1 MQAWHIPEGYDVGCL
16 GQRRKL
22 EGMCHYSHLS
32 PQERDCIATLHA
44 EGRSIGYIAGETG
57 RDRSTICR
65 ELKRNGRHGRYGAC
79 AAQRRAEARHRRCRP
94 KRRLSDPALAQKV
107 RSLIMDRH
115 WSPDEI
121 DGRLRLENGGRCVVS
136 LSTIYRE
143 VHAGTLDLPGAG
155 PEGQV
160 RRHLRRKGKR
170 IRRKRPETRGKI
182 RISHTV
188 EERPAEAD
196 ARSRLGDWEDGT
208 VVGTGSACLLV
219 LADRASRLLLAGRC
233 RHDSASVSR
242 AEVALLE
249 GRPLETVTP
258 DRGKEFAGHADVTKA
273 LGGVQFYFC
282 DPHHPWQK
290 PTVENTNGL
299 LREFFPKGTDFG
311 KVTDEEVQHA
321 VDLINGRPR
330 KVLKYRTANEVYRE
344 MLHSA

>member
-1 MQAWHIPEGYDVGCL
+1 MA
-16 GQRRKL
+16 
-22 EGMCHYSHLS
+22 M
-32 PQERDCIATLHA
+32 LHA
-44 EGRSIGYIAGETG
+44 EGRSIGYIARETG

-79 AAQRRAEARHRRCRP
+79 AAQGRADGRRRRCRP

-107 RSLIMDRH
+107 RSLIMDGH

-121 DGRLRLENGGRCVVS
+121 DGRLRLENGGRCVAG

-170 IRRKRPETRGKI
+170 IRGKGPETRGKI
-182 RISHTV
+182 RASHTV
-188 EERPAEAD
+188 EERPGEAD
-196 ARSRLGDWEDGT
+196 ERSRLGDWEDDT
-208 VVGTGSACLLV
+208 VVGPGPACLLV
-219 LADRASRLLLAGRC
+219 LADRASRLLLAKGC
-233 RHDSASVSR
+233 HHDSGSVPR
-242 AEVALLE
+242 AEVALLR

-258 DRGKEFAGHADVTKA
+258 DRGKGSAGHADVTEA
-273 LGGVQFYFC
+273 LGGVQSCFC

-311 KVTDEEVQHA
+311 RVTDEGVRHA
-321 VDLINGRPR
+321 VALINDRPR
-330 KVLKYRTANEVYRE
+330 RVLKYRTANEVYRE

>member
-1 MQAWHIPEGYDVGCL
+1 
-16 GQRRKL
+16 
-22 EGMCHYSHLS
+22 MCHYRHLS

-44 EGRSIGYIAGETG
+44 EGRSIGYIAGATG
-57 RDRSTICR
+57 RDKSTICR

-79 AAQRRAEARHRRCRP
+79 AAQRRAEARHGRCRP

-107 RSLIMDRH
+107 RSLIVDEH

-121 DGRLRLENGGRCVVS
+121 DGRLRLGNGGRCVVS

-143 VHAGTLDLPGAG
+143 IHAGALDPPEAG
-155 PEGQV
+155 PEGRV
-160 RRHLRRKGKR
+160 RRHLRRKGRR

-196 ARSRLGDWEDGT
+196 ARSRLGDWEDDT
-208 VVGTGSACLLV
+208 VVGPGPVCLLV

-233 RHDSASVSR
+233 RHDSASVSG
-242 AEVALLE
+242 AEVALLG

-258 DRGKEFAGHADVTKA
+258 DRGKEFAGHADVTDA

-311 KVTDEEVQHA
+311 KVTDEEVRHA
-321 VDLINGRPR
+321 VDLINDRPR

>member
-1 MQAWHIPEGYDVGCL
+1 
-16 GQRRKL
+16 
-22 EGMCHYSHLS
+22 MCHYRHLS

-44 EGRSIGYIAGETG
+44 EGRSIGYIAGATG
-57 RDRSTICR
+57 RDKSTICR

-79 AAQRRAEARHRRCRP
+79 AAQRRAEARHGRCRP

-107 RSLIMDRH
+107 RSLIMDEH

-121 DGRLRLENGGRCVVS
+121 DGRLRLGNGGRCVVS

-143 VHAGTLDLPGAG
+143 IHAGALDPPEAG
-155 PEGQV
+155 PEGRV
-160 RRHLRRKGKR
+160 RRHLRRKGRR

-196 ARSRLGDWEDGT
+196 ARSRLGDWEDDT
-208 VVGTGSACLLV
+208 VVGPGPVCLLV

-233 RHDSASVSR
+233 RHDSASVSG
-242 AEVALLE
+242 AEVALLG

-258 DRGKEFAGHADVTKA
+258 DRGKEFAGHADVTDA

-311 KVTDEEVQHA
+311 KVTDEEVRHA
-321 VDLINGRPR
+321 VDLINDRPR

>member
-1 MQAWHIPEGYDVGCL
+1 M
-16 GQRRKL
+16 
-22 EGMCHYSHLS
+22 
-32 PQERDCIATLHA
+32 
-44 EGRSIGYIAGETG
+44 
-57 RDRSTICR
+57 
-65 ELKRNGRHGRYGAC
+65 
-79 AAQRRAEARHRRCRP
+79 
-94 KRRLSDPALAQKV
+94 
-107 RSLIMDRH
+107 RSLIVDEH

-143 VHAGTLDLPGAG
+143 VHAGTLDLPEAG

-196 ARSRLGDWEDGT
+196 ARSRLGDWEDDT
-208 VVGTGSACLLV
+208 VVGPGPACLLV

-233 RHDSASVSR
+233 RHDSGSVSK

-258 DRGKEFAGHADVTKA
+258 YRGKEFAGHADVTDA

-311 KVTDEEVQHA
+311 KVTDEEVQHV

>member
-1 MQAWHIPEGYDVGCL
+1 M
-16 GQRRKL
+16 R
-22 EGMCHYSHLS
+22 HYSHLS
-32 PQERDCIATLHA
+32 PQERDCIAMLHA

-79 AAQRRAEARHRRCRP
+79 AAQRRAEARHGRCRP
-94 KRRLSDPALAQKV
+94 KRRLSDPALAQRV
-107 RSLIMDRH
+107 RSLIVDER
-115 WSPDEI
+115 WSPDETG
-121 DGRLRLENGGRCVVS
+121 GRLRLENGGRCVVS
-136 LSTIYRE
+136 CSTIYRE

-155 PEGQV
+155 PEGKV

-170 IRRKRPETRGKI
+170 IRRKRPETRGRI

-188 EERPAEAD
+188 EERPAEAG

-208 VVGTGSACLLV
+208 VVGPGPVCLLV
-219 LADRASRLLLAGRC
+219 LAGRASRLLLAGRC
-233 RHDSASVSR
+233 RHDSRSVSR

-258 DRGKEFAGHADVTKA
+258 DRGKEFAGHAEVTQA

-311 KVTDEEVQHA
+311 RVTDEEVQHA

>member
-1 MQAWHIPEGYDVGCL
+1 
-16 GQRRKL
+16 
-22 EGMCHYSHLS
+22 MCHYRHLS

-44 EGRSIGYIAGETG
+44 EGRSIGYIAGATG
-57 RDRSTICR
+57 RDKSTICR

-79 AAQRRAEARHRRCRP
+79 AAQRRAEARHGRCRP

-107 RSLIMDRH
+107 RSLIMDEH

-121 DGRLRLENGGRCVVS
+121 DGRLRLGNGGRCVVS

-143 VHAGTLDLPGAG
+143 IHAGALDPPEAG
-155 PEGQV
+155 PEGRV
-160 RRHLRRKGKR
+160 RRHLRRKGRR
-170 IRRKRPETRGKI
+170 IRGKRPETRGRI

-196 ARSRLGDWEDGT
+196 ARSRLGDWEDDT
-208 VVGTGSACLLV
+208 VVGPGPVCLLV

-233 RHDSASVSR
+233 RHDSASVSG
-242 AEVALLE
+242 AEVALLG

-258 DRGKEFAGHADVTKA
+258 DRGKEFAGHADVTDA

-311 KVTDEEVQHA
+311 KVTDEEVRHA
-321 VDLINGRPR
+321 VDLINDRPR

>member
-1 MQAWHIPEGYDVGCL
+1 
-16 GQRRKL
+16 
-22 EGMCHYSHLS
+22 MCHYRHLS

-44 EGRSIGYIAGETG
+44 EGRSIGYIAGATG
-57 RDRSTICR
+57 RDKSTICR

-79 AAQRRAEARHRRCRP
+79 AAQGRAEARHRRCRP

-107 RSLIMDRH
+107 RSLIMDGH

-121 DGRLRLENGGRCVVS
+121 DGRLRLGNGGRCVVS

-143 VHAGTLDLPGAG
+143 IHAGTLDPPEAG
-155 PEGQV
+155 PEGRV
-160 RRHLRRKGKR
+160 RRRLRRKGRR

-196 ARSRLGDWEDGT
+196 ARSRLGDWEDDT
-208 VVGTGSACLLV
+208 VVGPGPVCLLV
-219 LADRASRLLLAGRC
+219 LADRASRLLLAGRR
-233 RHDSASVSR
+233 RHDSAGVSR

-258 DRGKEFAGHADVTKA
+258 DRGKEFAGHADVTDA

-311 KVTDEEVQHA
+311 KVTDEEVRHA
-321 VDLINGRPR
+321 VGLINDRPR

>member
-1 MQAWHIPEGYDVGCL
+1 
-16 GQRRKL
+16 
-22 EGMCHYSHLS
+22 MCHYRHLS

-44 EGRSIGYIAGETG
+44 EGRSIGYIAGATG
-57 RDRSTICR
+57 RDKSTICR

-79 AAQRRAEARHRRCRP
+79 AAQRRAEARHGRCRP

-107 RSLIMDRH
+107 RSLIVDEH

-121 DGRLRLENGGRCVVS
+121 DGRLRLGNGGRCVVS

-143 VHAGTLDLPGAG
+143 IHAGALDPPEAG
-155 PEGQV
+155 PEGRV
-160 RRHLRRKGKR
+160 RRHLRRKGRR

-196 ARSRLGDWEDGT
+196 ARSRLGDWEDDT
-208 VVGTGSACLLV
+208 VVGPGPVCLLV
-219 LADRASRLLLAGRC
+219 LADRASRLLLARRC
-233 RHDSASVSR
+233 RHDSASVSG
-242 AEVALLE
+242 AEVALLG

-258 DRGKEFAGHADVTKA
+258 DRGKEFAGHADVTDA

-311 KVTDEEVQHA
+311 KVTDEEVRHA
-321 VDLINGRPR
+321 VDPINDRPR

>member
-1 MQAWHIPEGYDVGCL
+1 
-16 GQRRKL
+16 
-22 EGMCHYSHLS
+22 MCHYRHLS

-44 EGRSIGYIAGETG
+44 EGRSIGYIAGATG
-57 RDRSTICR
+57 RDKSTICR

-79 AAQRRAEARHRRCRP
+79 AAQGRAEARHRRCRP

-107 RSLIMDRH
+107 RSLIMDEH

-121 DGRLRLENGGRCVVS
+121 DGRLRLGNGGRCVVS

-143 VHAGTLDLPGAG
+143 IRAGTLDPPEAG
-155 PEGQV
+155 PEGRV

-188 EERPAEAD
+188 GERPAEAD
-196 ARSRLGDWEDGT
+196 ARSRLGDWEDDT
-208 VVGTGSACLLV
+208 VVGPGPVCLLV

-233 RHDSASVSR
+233 RHDSAGVSR

-258 DRGKEFAGHADVTKA
+258 DRGKEFAGHADATDA

-311 KVTDEEVQHA
+311 KVTDEEVRHA
-321 VDLINGRPR
+321 VGLINDRPR

>member
-1 MQAWHIPEGYDVGCL
+1 
-16 GQRRKL
+16 
-22 EGMCHYSHLS
+22 MCHYRHLS

-44 EGRSIGYIAGETG
+44 EGRSIGYIAGATG
-57 RDRSTICR
+57 RDKSTICR

-79 AAQRRAEARHRRCRP
+79 AAQRRAEARHGRCRP

-107 RSLIMDRH
+107 RSLIMDEH

-121 DGRLRLENGGRCVVS
+121 DGRLRLGNGGRCVVS

-143 VHAGTLDLPGAG
+143 IHAGALDPPEAG
-155 PEGQV
+155 PEGRV
-160 RRHLRRKGKR
+160 RRHLRRKGRR

-196 ARSRLGDWEDGT
+196 ARSRLGDWEDDT
-208 VVGTGSACLLV
+208 VVGPGPVCLLV

-233 RHDSASVSR
+233 RHDSASVSG

-258 DRGKEFAGHADVTKA
+258 DRGKEFAGHADVTDA

-311 KVTDEEVQHA
+311 KVTDEEVRHA
-321 VDLINGRPR
+321 VDLINDRPR